1 MVAVEEL
8 YRTTTN
14 INYMKTPLKIAII
27 GISGNVGKRIAEEA
41 LNRGHQVM
49 GIARNIDDVAARK
62 NLSLK
67 VGYINNPEALAGVLK
82 GNDLV
87 VSSVKPTDFD
97 PGQLIQAVRL
107 SGVKRWLAV
116 GGAGSLEVSP
126 GVTLLDTGKLPDPVV
141 AAARGAQDFLN
152 ILRSVE
158 DLDWT
163 VLSPA
168 VEFSAGERTGKFR
181 LGNDQLIIDEKGK
194 SAISF
199 EDYAVALLDEIE
211 EPHHTKG
218 RFSIGY

>member
-1 MVAVEEL
+1 
-8 YRTTTN
+8 
-14 INYMKTPLKIAII
+14 MKNPLKIAII
-27 GISGNVGKRIAEEA
+27 GVSGNVGKRIAEEA
-41 LNRGHQVM
+41 LNRGHQVT
-49 GIARNIDDVAARK
+49 GIARNIDSVAGRN

-67 VGYINNPEALAGVLK
+67 IGDINNPEALAGMLK

-87 VSSVKPTDFD
+87 VSSVKYTDFD
-97 PGQLIQAVRL
+97 PGQLIQAVRH
-107 SGVKRWLAV
+107 SGVKRWLVV

-126 GVTLLDTGKLPDPVV
+126 GVTALDTGKLPDLVV
-141 AAARGAQDFLN
+141 PSARGAQNFLN

-168 VEFSAGERTGKFR
+168 FEFTAGERTGKFR
-181 LGNDQLIIDEKGK
+181 LGKDEIITDVNGK

-199 EDYAVALLDEIE
+199 EDYAVALLDEID
-211 EPHHTKG
+211 EPHHLKE